1 MAAILSPS
9 QAISILPRSRQT
21 GTKRLMRLF
30 TQIEN
35 VRMRHFYK
43 QRFLWLQEKYKGKLQ
58 LKLFPSCSVSTV
70 SVFPPWTTEF
80 LEGKQRILN
89 SFILWFLLWALW
101 KDWKSEEMYHKTIS
115 DSSQFFILAFYF
127 SDCKWIE
134 WLCHPGQE
142 WKRRL
147 IPGLRGG

>member
-1 MAAILSPS
+1 MWEWDI
-9 QAISILPRSRQT
+9 
-21 GTKRLMRLF
+21 F
-30 TQIEN
+30 TNTRI
-35 VRMRHFYK
+35 
-43 QRFLWLQEKYKGKLQ
+43 LWLQEKYKGKLQ

-127 SDCKWIE
+127 SDCKLIE
-134 WLCHPGQE
+134 WLCHWGSRPRAKKKVNTRAQGLLNNVISLSWG
-142 WKRRL
+142 WKV
-147 IPGLRGG
+147 